1 MAQTIPPALEQELQ
15 KFDTMRRNY
24 ETLQAMLQT
33 MQSELSETRAT
44 LDELKKQPDDVTT
57 YKTVGQVMFRIDK
70 AKVVEELTDREK
82 TLEMRIAS
90 TTRQIQTL
98 AEKLKEL
105 QDKLQV
111 ELSKHNLRL
120 Q

>member
-24 ETLQAMLQT
+24 ESMQAVIQT
-33 MQSELSETRAT
+33 MQSELNETKAT
-44 LDELKKQPDDVTT
+44 LEELKKQPDDVVT
-57 YKTVGQVMFRIDK
+57 YKTVGQVMFRIEKSKIVD
-70 AKVVEELTDREK
+70 ELTDREK

-90 TTRQIQTL
+90 TTRQMQTM

-105 QDKLQV
+105 QDKLQI

>member
-1 MAQTIPPALEQELQ
+1 
-15 KFDTMRRNY
+15 
-24 ETLQAMLQT
+24 
-33 MQSELSETRAT
+33 
-44 LDELKKQPDDVTT
+44 
-57 YKTVGQVMFRIDK
+57 MFRIEKSKIVD
-70 AKVVEELTDREK
+70 ELTDREK

-90 TTRQIQTL
+90 TTRQMQTM

-105 QDKLQV
+105 QDKLQI